1 MTMGSTPM
9 VHGLRLANGWQ
20 LEAYLTP
27 GHSGRNTLHLI
38 FSDLRNGPVVVPS
51 APVLTANQ
59 GRATRAFRVLRL
71 ASTTP
76 TPNHFYAVGTLT
88 PGRWNFQVSAV
99 ATDGTRLEP
108 EFALT
113 VRK

>member
-1 MTMGSTPM
+1 MTMGNTPM

-27 GHSGRNTLHLI
+27 GHPGRNTLHLI
-38 FSDLRNGPVVVPS
+38 FSDQRNGPVVVPS

-59 GRATRAFRVLRL
+59 GRATRAFKVLRL
-71 ASTTP
+71 ASTAP
-76 TPNHFYAVGTLT
+76 TPNHFYAVGNLT
-88 PGRWNFQVSAV
+88 PGRWNFQVAAV

-108 EFALT
+108 QFALT